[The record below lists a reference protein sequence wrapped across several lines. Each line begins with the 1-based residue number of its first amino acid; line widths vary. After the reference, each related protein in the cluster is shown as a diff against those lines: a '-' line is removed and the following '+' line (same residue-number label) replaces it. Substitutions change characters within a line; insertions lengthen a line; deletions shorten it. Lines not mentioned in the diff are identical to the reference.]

1 MTEDRT
7 PTPARL
13 LEDHFGGSRALTAE
27 SIPAVVEMASQRG
40 ILDVTLD
47 YIRYRRPELS
57 DTIDQVLR
65 QR

>member
-1 MTEDRT
+1 MTEERT

-27 SIPAVVEMASQRG
+27 TIPAVVEMASQRG

-57 DTIDQVLR
+57 DTIDEVLR
-65 QR
+65 HR